1 MNPFGMLT
9 WKWLARRAMGFPS
22 RPWSGRRGQTN
33 SPAFPLE
40 GGWGVGG
47 GWSAGCGGAVN
58 SNTETHYHSYIT
70 QFTDVTVH
78 LDAQHIK
85 NDLILKNDNAKF
97 KNFKCSHSM
106 YLSLT
111 ISPPPTHTPPPSLET
126 QLLQILSFDYLIN

>member
-1 MNPFGMLT
+1 M
-9 WKWLARRAMGFPS
+9 
-22 RPWSGRRGQTN
+22 
-33 SPAFPLE
+33 
-40 GGWGVGG
+40 GG